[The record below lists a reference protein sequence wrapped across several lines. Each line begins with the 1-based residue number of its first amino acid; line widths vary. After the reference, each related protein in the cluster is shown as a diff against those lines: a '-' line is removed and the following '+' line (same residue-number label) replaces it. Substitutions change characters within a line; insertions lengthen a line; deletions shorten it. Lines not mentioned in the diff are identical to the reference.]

1 MAIKINPKCG
11 KINALLFKNENVG
24 LPMTLFLSI
33 SIDLDEL
40 EFQDETVETCIQLDI
55 Y

>member
-1 MAIKINPKCG
+1 MAVKISPECG
-11 KINALLFKNENVG
+11 KINALLLRNDIVG

-40 EFQDETVETCIQLDI
+40 EFQNETEKAASN
-55 Y
+55 